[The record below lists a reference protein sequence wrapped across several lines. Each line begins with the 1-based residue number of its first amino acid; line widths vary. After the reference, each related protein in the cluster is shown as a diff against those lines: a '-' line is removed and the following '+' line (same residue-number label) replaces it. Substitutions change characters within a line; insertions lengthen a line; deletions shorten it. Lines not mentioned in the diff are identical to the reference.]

1 MKQKLLTI
9 LVFFAIGI
17 TNVLAQ
23 SKTITGRVVGADDGL
38 TLPGVSVKVQGTSNG
53 TQTNAEGKYS
63 VNVPAGAKAL
73 VFSYLGY
80 ASQTIAIGT
89 KTVIDV
95 KLNPDTKALAEV
107 VVVGYGTKSV
117 REINGSIGHI
127 SGNKVSDQPVE
138 NFEKALSGKIAGVQV
153 SSSGGTLADG
163 VSVRIRGTNSIS
175 SSNIPLYIIDGVPA
189 RNGENL
195 STFNGGNGTRFDP
208 LALINPSDIES
219 IDVLKDAGATAI
231 YGSRGSNG
239 VVIITTKKGK
249 AGTSKI
255 SLDSR
260 SSWASPSKRPNLL
273 NGDDF
278 NTINNEKVQNRWP
291 FNGPVAVNSD
301 IDGDGQPDRTDWMKL
316 IYKTGFQSDNSI
328 SASGGTD
335 KTSFFGSVRYADQ
348 QGILFGNR
356 LRTAQVRLNVDAS
369 PNKYIHG
376 GVNLSYSH
384 AQDDGVLTDAYLA
397 GLAISGYNAFPTV
410 AAYNPNGT
418 AGQGG
423 YNLTSSVSAQEG
435 GVGYLG
441 LGNNKL
447 YVKTTANGAATQF
460 LIGNKI
466 SNPLAAA
473 VLNRN
478 ALTPEELTGN
488 AFLDIKP
495 IKGLTLTT
503 RFGVDLQKSFED
515 QYSNPAVSGLGY
527 AYNGLVQDQ
536 YITRNQWN
544 WQNYLSFDRTFG
556 VHRVTFTAG
565 GEYQYNEDRF
575 TYASA
580 ENFADPFFT
589 NIVTNAYSGAPPGS
603 ALIDLSSDGNLSKS
617 GIESYFARLG
627 YTFADK
633 YSVEGSYRT
642 DAFSGFGTNYRWG
655 KFPSLSLGWVVSEE
669 EFLKGNKYINYLKIR
684 GSAGK
689 TGNQAGI
696 GAYAARTLYAGGLYA
711 NLNGFSSSQLGN
723 ADLRW
728 ETQTKTDI
736 GFNVGILN
744 SRINIDADY
753 FNNNVGGLILAA
765 PVLYTVGVPNSSITT
780 NIGSMYNRG
789 FEVTINT
796 VNIKNK
802 DFTWNS
808 SFNYTHVTN
817 KVTDLVAVTGNGD
830 ITSSSTVASVGR
842 PLGTYKMYNW
852 AGVDPANGYPMWYTA
867 NGTIKEF
874 NQVTQG
880 YQLMDGTPTT
890 NLTATDQYYQEGK
903 TGTPTWYGGFDNTFT
918 YKQFD
923 LNLSFVYSGG
933 NYIYNSTLSGL
944 LTNQFQ
950 NNDAR
955 ILNRWTTPGQ
965 ITDIPRLNS
974 IDQTANQAS
983 TRFLES
989 GNYARLRT
997 LALGYRFKPELI
1009 NKVGLSNVRLSAQL
1023 YNVFTITKYS
1033 GIDPEV
1039 NSNRN
1044 NTNIATGYDNRAIPQ
1059 PRTFTLA
1066 LNASF

>member
-1 MKQKLLTI
+1 MKQKLLM
-9 LVFFAIGI
+9 LLLLFAIATKGAS
-17 TNVLAQ
+17 AQ
-23 SKTITGRVVGADDGL
+23 SRTLTGKVTGADDGQ
-38 TLPGVSVKVQGTSNG
+38 TLPGVSVKVQGTSIG
-53 TQTNAEGKYS
+53 TQTDAQGQFKINAPET
-63 VNVPAGAKAL
+63 AKSL
-73 VFSYLGY
+73 TFSYLGY
-80 ASQTIAIGT
+80 SSQTVTIGT
-89 KTVIDV
+89 KTTFNITLSTDS
-95 KLNPDTKALAEV
+95 KTLGEV
-107 VVVGYGTKSV
+107 VVVGYGTKTV
-117 REINGSIGHI
+117 RELTGSIGHI
-127 SGNKVSDQPVE
+127 AGTKVSEQPVE

-163 VSVRIRGTNSIS
+163 VSIRIRGTNSIS
-175 SSNIPLYIIDGVPA
+175 SANYPLYVIDGVPMTA
-189 RNGENL
+189 GDNL

-231 YGSRGSNG
+231 YGSRGANG

-255 SLDSR
+255 SFDSR
-260 SSWASPSKRPNLL
+260 SSWATPSKRPNLL

-301 IDGDGQPDRTDWMKL
+301 VDGDGQPDRTDWMKL

-328 SASGGTD
+328 SASGGTE

-348 QGILFGNR
+348 NGILFGNR
-356 LRTAQVRLNVDAS
+356 LRTAQVRLNVEAS
-369 PNKYIHG
+369 PNKYVHG

-384 AQDDGVLTDAYLA
+384 AQNDGVLTDAYLA

-423 YNLTSSVSAQEG
+423 YNLTSAATAQEG
-435 GVGYLG
+435 GVGFLG

-447 YVKTTANGAATQF
+447 YVKTTATGAATQY

-478 ALTPEELTGN
+478 QLTPEEILGN
-488 AFLDIKP
+488 AYLDIKP
-495 IKGLTLTT
+495 IRGLTLTT
-503 RFGVDLQKSFED
+503 RFGVDLQKDFED
-515 QYSNPAVSGLGY
+515 QYGNPAVSGLGSS
-527 AYNGLVQDQ
+527 YNGLVQDQ
-536 YITRNQWN
+536 YITKTQWN

-556 VHRVTFTAG
+556 LHRVTFTGG
-565 GEYQYNEDRF
+565 GEYQYNDSRF

-589 NIVTNAYSGAPPGS
+589 NIITNAYSGAPPGS
-603 ALIDLSSDGNLSKS
+603 ALIDLSSDGNLTKW

-627 YTFADK
+627 YTFNDR
-633 YSVEGSYRT
+633 YSVEASFRE
-642 DAFSGFGTNYRWG
+642 DAYSGFGTNYRWG
-655 KFPSLSLGWVVSEE
+655 KFPSLSLGWIVSEE
-669 EFLKGNKYINYLKIR
+669 SFLKNNKYINYLKIR
-684 GSAGK
+684 GSVGK
-689 TGNQAGI
+689 TGNQAGV

-736 GFNVGILN
+736 GFNMSVLN
-744 SRINIDADY
+744 SRINIDFDY

-789 FEVTINT
+789 FEATINT

-802 DFTWNS
+802 DFTWTS

-817 KVTDLVAVTGNGD
+817 KVTDLVAVTGNTD
-830 ITSSSTVASVGR
+830 ITSANTVASVGR

-852 AGVDPANGYPMWYTA
+852 AGVDPKNGYPMWYTA

-880 YQLMDGTPTT
+880 YQLLDGTATT
-890 NLTATDQYYQEGK
+890 NLTAADQYYQEGK
-903 TGTPTWYGGFDNTFT
+903 TGTPTWYGGFDNTLT

-923 LNLSFVYSGG
+923 LNFSFVYSGG

-965 ITDIPRLNS
+965 VTDIPRLNS

-997 LALGYRFKPELI
+997 LALGYRFNPDLI
-1009 NKVGLSNVRLSAQL
+1009 KQIGFSNIRLSAQL

-1044 NTNIATGYDNRAIPQ
+1044 NTNIATGYDNRAVPQ

-1066 LNASF
+1066 VNASF